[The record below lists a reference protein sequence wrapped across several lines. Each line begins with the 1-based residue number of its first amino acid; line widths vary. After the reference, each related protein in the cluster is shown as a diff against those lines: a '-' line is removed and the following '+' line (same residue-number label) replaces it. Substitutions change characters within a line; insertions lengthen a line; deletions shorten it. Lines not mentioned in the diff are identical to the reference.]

1 VSRPESGEETP
12 RRRRLD
18 DDRRE
23 PPPSTRIEVAPPRVR
38 AEVRPAAKVKG
49 RRATDA
55 FDTWFV
61 VTWRPVPTPS
71 AEWVDLLR
79 RAPFGSQTVRAR
91 RLAWDGKRLA
101 IELMTEGEIEAFA
114 AAMPDWVEFA
124 NLASGKAENTPGRRV
139 FREAERRALEIEKKI
154 RR

>member
-1 VSRPESGEETP
+1 SA
-12 RRRRLD
+12 
-18 DDRRE
+18 
-23 PPPSTRIEVAPPRVR
+23 RIEVAAPRVR
-38 AEVRPAAKVKG
+38 AEVRPAAKPKG
-49 RRATDA
+49 RRSTDA

-71 AEWVDLLR
+71 AEWIEWLR

-91 RLAWDGKRLA
+91 RLQWDGRRLA
-101 IELMTEGEIEAFA
+101 IELMGEGDIEAFA

-124 NLASGKAENTPGRRV
+124 NLSSGKAGNTPQRRV
-139 FREAERRALEIEKKI
+139 LREAERRALDIEKKI